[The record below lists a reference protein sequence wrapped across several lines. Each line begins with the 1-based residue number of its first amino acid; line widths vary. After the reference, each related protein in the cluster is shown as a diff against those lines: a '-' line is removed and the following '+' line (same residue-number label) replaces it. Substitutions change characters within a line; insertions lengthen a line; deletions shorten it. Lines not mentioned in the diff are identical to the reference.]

1 MREQECRETEFG
13 ISRPAFPAS
22 MAECYTLCPQ
32 ENAVAS
38 AGTRALTVS
47 EIIDQ
52 RPLSRFQISTIVL
65 CGLILLLDGF
75 DTQCIGFLAP
85 SISETLAIP
94 LKSFGPVFSAGL
106 IGLMIAA
113 MAMGPAADRWGRKW
127 PVVLSALTFA
137 IFALLTARAVSLEQ
151 LIAFRFLT
159 GLGLGGAM
167 PNVVALTSE
176 YSPKRLQAVFVGIL
190 FVGMPLGAL
199 VGGLVSSVMIPLWG
213 WRSVFYLGGLLPL
226 AIAIILTKALPESV
240 RFLTASGKNSAAIS
254 RIMRKI
260 APEISAAELSLS
272 SPAAAPAE
280 RKEALPVRRL
290 FTEDRA
296 AGTILLWIPFFMNL
310 LMLYFIVNWLPGLL
324 RQSGLAVSAGVIAVS
339 VFSLGGIV
347 GCLTEGRVMN
357 FCGAYAT
364 LLAQFAISALLI
376 GSMAFLTR
384 SFAIMMAVTFVL
396 GVAIQG
402 AQAGLN
408 ALAAGFYPTTVRST
422 GVGWALGVGRVGS
435 IAGPAIGGMLL
446 SIGWTPQRIF
456 LGGMAPALLASLA
469 LLWSSRLR
477 GQSSAFSAELDA
489 GRA

>member
-1 MREQECRETEFG
+1 V
-13 ISRPAFPAS
+13 P
-22 MAECYTLCPQ
+22 
-32 ENAVAS
+32 S
-38 AGTRALTVS
+38 AGTHSLTVS

-52 RPLSRFQISTIVL
+52 RPLSRFQISTIIL
-65 CGLILLLDGF
+65 CGLVLLLDGF

-94 LKSFGPVFSAGL
+94 LKNFGPVFSAGL

-113 MAMGPAADRWGRKW
+113 MAMGPVADRWGRKW

-151 LIAFRFLT
+151 LIIFRFLT

-176 YSPKRLQAVFVGIL
+176 YSPKRLQAVFVGML
-190 FVGMPLGAL
+190 FCGMPLGAL
-199 VGGLVSSVMIPLWG
+199 VGGLASSVMIPLWG

-226 AIAIILTKALPESV
+226 AIAPILVKALPESV
-240 RFLTASGKNSAAIS
+240 RFLTARGKDARAIS
-254 RIMRKI
+254 KIMREI
-260 APEISAAELSLS
+260 APEISAAELDLS
-272 SPAAAPAE
+272 SPVASARTE
-280 RKEALPVRRL
+280 RNEGLPIRRL

-310 LMLYFIVNWLPGLL
+310 LILYFIVNWLPGLL

-339 VFSLGGIV
+339 LFSLGGIA
-347 GCLTEGRVMN
+347 GALTEGRVMN
-357 FCGAYAT
+357 SCGAYTT
-364 LLAQFAISALLI
+364 LLAQFGISALLI
-376 GSMAFLTR
+376 GSLAFLTR

-396 GVAIQG
+396 GLAVQG

-408 ALAAGFYPTTVRST
+408 ALAANFYPTTVRST

-435 IAGPAIGGMLL
+435 IVGPAIGGMLL
-446 SIGWTPQRIF
+446 GMGWSPQRIF
-456 LGGMAPALLASLA
+456 LAGMAPALCASIAILG
-469 LLWSSRLR
+469 SNRLR
-477 GQSSAFSAELDA
+477 GQASAFRTELDA

>member
-1 MREQECRETEFG
+1 V
-13 ISRPAFPAS
+13 P
-22 MAECYTLCPQ
+22 
-32 ENAVAS
+32 S
-38 AGTRALTVS
+38 ARTHSLTVS

-52 RPLSRFQISTIVL
+52 RPLSRFQISTIIL
-65 CGLILLLDGF
+65 CGLVLLLDGF

-94 LKSFGPVFSAGL
+94 LKNFGPVFSAGL

-113 MAMGPAADRWGRKW
+113 MAMGPVADRWGRKW

-151 LIAFRFLT
+151 LIIFRFLT

-176 YSPKRLQAVFVGIL
+176 YSPKRLQAVFVGML
-190 FVGMPLGAL
+190 FCGMPLGAL
-199 VGGLVSSVMIPLWG
+199 VGGLASSVMIPLWG

-226 AIAIILTKALPESV
+226 AIALILVKALPESV
-240 RFLTASGKNSAAIS
+240 RFLTARGKDVGAIS
-254 RIMRKI
+254 KIMREI
-260 APEISAAELSLS
+260 APEISAAELDLS
-272 SPAAAPAE
+272 SPVASARAE
-280 RKEALPVRRL
+280 RSEGLPVRRL

-310 LMLYFIVNWLPGLL
+310 LILYFIVNWLPGLL

-339 VFSLGGIV
+339 LFSLGGIA
-347 GCLTEGRVMN
+347 GALTEGRVMN
-357 FCGAYAT
+357 SYGAYAT
-364 LLAQFAISALLI
+364 LLAQFGISALLI
-376 GSMAFLTR
+376 GSLAFLTR

-396 GVAIQG
+396 GLAVQG

-408 ALAAGFYPTTVRST
+408 ALAANFYPTTVRST

-435 IAGPAIGGMLL
+435 IVGPAIGGMLL
-446 SIGWTPQRIF
+446 AMGWSPQRIF
-456 LGGMAPALLASLA
+456 LAGMAPALCASIAILG
-469 LLWSSRLR
+469 SSRLR
-477 GQSSAFSAELDA
+477 GQASAFRTELDA